1 MKLLCEYLDNI
12 IKHVILGMNKDS
24 KILRNFSI
32 LAGNGA
38 KLMLK
43 ETNCNVICQKCQ
55 ILQIVKVILIEANGS
70 N

>member
-32 LAGNGA
+32 LAWKWGQVDVKGN
-38 KLMLK
+38 KLQRHMS
-43 ETNCNVICQKCQ
+43 EMSDI
-55 ILQIVKVILIEANGS
+55 ANS
-70 N
+70 KSYIN